1 MPTRKNRII
10 SLRLS
15 EEEYESLKSIYE
27 SRGVRSLS
35 EFARD
40 AMHRVVCQGPTNGA
54 DLHDRVDVLN
64 GKVALLEGEVS
75 RLSRVVATEVAA
87 KRNGL

>member
-1 MPTRKNRII
+1 MPTRKNKSI

-15 EEEYESLKSIYE
+15 EEEYESLKSIYA

-40 AMHRVVCQGPTNGA
+40 AMHRVLDEGPPGGA
-54 DLHDRVDVLN
+54 NIEDRVQLLN

-75 RLSRVVATEVAA
+75 RLARAMALEAATR
-87 KRNGL
+87 KMQ

>member
-1 MPTRKNRII
+1 MPTRNNKII

-15 EEEYESLKSIYE
+15 EEEHPSLKSIYA

-40 AMHRVVCQGPTNGA
+40 AMHRVLDEGPPDGA
-54 DLHDRVDVLN
+54 NIEDRVELLN
-64 GKVALLEGEVS
+64 GQVALLEGEVS
-75 RLSRVVATEVAA
+75 RLSRAVALEVSAR
-87 KRNGL
+87 KTQ

>member
-1 MPTRKNRII
+1 MPKPKTKII

-15 EEEYESLKSIYE
+15 EEEYESLKSVYA

-35 EFARD
+35 EFARN
-40 AMHRVVCQGPTNGA
+40 AMHRVVGEGPANGA
-54 DLHDRVDVLN
+54 GIEDRVALLH

-75 RLSRVVATEVAA
+75 RLSRALALEAEARKTQ
-87 KRNGL
+87 

>member
-1 MPTRKNRII
+1 MRKSKII

-15 EEEYESLKSIYE
+15 EEEYESLKLIYE

-40 AMHRVVCQGPTNGA
+40 AMHRVVGGTPPDGVNIE
-54 DLHDRVDVLN
+54 DRVELLH
-64 GKVALLEGEVS
+64 GKVAMLEGEVS
-75 RLSRVVATEVAA
+75 RLSRAVALEDGARKTS
-87 KRNGL
+87 

>member
-1 MPTRKNRII
+1 MRKNKII

-40 AMHRVVCQGPTNGA
+40 AMHRVVGGGPPDGA
-54 DLHDRVDVLN
+54 NIEDRVELLH
-64 GKVALLEGEVS
+64 GKVTVLEGEVS
-75 RLSRVVATEVAA
+75 RLSRAMALEVEAR
-87 KRNGL
+87 KTT

>member
-1 MPTRKNRII
+1 MPKRKSRII

-15 EEEYESLKSIYE
+15 EEEYESLKSVYAA
-27 SRGVRSLS
+27 RGVRSLS

-40 AMHRVVCQGPTNGA
+40 AMHRLLDQGPPGA
-54 DLHDRVDVLN
+54 ANIEDRVELLH

-75 RLSRVVATEVAA
+75 RLSRAVASDGAGRDTP
-87 KRNGL
+87 

>member
-1 MPTRKNRII
+1 MYMPTRKNKII

-15 EEEYESLKSIYE
+15 EEEYESLKLVYA

-40 AMHRVVCQGPTNGA
+40 AMHRVVGEPANGPSLQDHVHLLA
-54 DLHDRVDVLN
+54 
-64 GKVALLEGEVS
+64 GKVAVLEGEVS
-75 RLSRVVATEVAA
+75 RLSRALALEVAA
-87 KRNGL
+87 KETP

>member
-1 MPTRKNRII
+1 MPMRKNRII

-40 AMHRVVCQGPTNGA
+40 AMHRIVGAGPPNGA
-54 DLHDRVDVLN
+54 DLHDRVQLLD

-75 RLSRVVATEVAA
+75 RLSRVLAMEVEAR
-87 KRNGL
+87 KTQ

>member
-1 MPTRKNRII
+1 MPTRKTKII

-15 EEEYESLKSIYE
+15 VEEYESLKSVYE
-27 SRGVRSLS
+27 SRGLRSLS

-40 AMHRVVCQGPTNGA
+40 AMQRVVVGGLADGA
-54 DLHDRVDVLN
+54 NLENRIDLLH

-75 RLSRVVATEVAA
+75 RLARAVAMEAA
-87 KRNGL
+87 GRKTP

>member
-1 MPTRKNRII
+1 MPRKTRII

-15 EEEYESLKSIYE
+15 EEEYESLKSVYP

-40 AMHRVVCQGPTNGA
+40 AMHKVAGVVPPGGA
-54 DLHDRVDVLN
+54 NIEDRVELLH
-64 GKVALLEGEVS
+64 GKVAVLEGEVT
-75 RLSRVVATEVAA
+75 RLLRAISIGAA
-87 KRNGL
+87 ERKTP

>member
-1 MPTRKNRII
+1 MPTRKTKII

-15 EEEYESLKSIYE
+15 EEEYESLKTVYS

-40 AMHRVVCQGPTNGA
+40 AMHRVVGDAPPDIVTIE
-54 DLHDRVDVLN
+54 DRVELLH

-75 RLSRVVATEVAA
+75 RLSRAVGLEAA
-87 KRNGL
+87 RKTP

>member
-1 MPTRKNRII
+1 MPRKTRII

-15 EEEYESLKSIYE
+15 EEEYESLKSVYP

-40 AMHRVVCQGPTNGA
+40 AMHKVAGVGPPGGA
-54 DLHDRVDVLN
+54 KIEDRVELLH
-64 GKVALLEGEVS
+64 GKVALLEGEVT
-75 RLSRVVATEVAA
+75 RLSHAM
-87 KRNGL
+87 GLEAEARKTP

>member
-1 MPTRKNRII
+1 MPMRKNKII

-15 EEEYESLKSIYE
+15 AEEYESLKSIYA

-40 AMHRVVCQGPTNGA
+40 AMHRVVDEGPPDGA
-54 DLHDRVDVLN
+54 NIEDRVQLLN

-75 RLSRVVATEVAA
+75 RLSRAVALEAA
-87 KRNGL
+87 ARKP

>member
-1 MPTRKNRII
+1 MTTRKNKII

-15 EEEYESLKSIYE
+15 EEEYESLKAIYA

-40 AMHRVVCQGPTNGA
+40 AMHRVLGEGPPDDGNIA
-54 DLHDRVDVLN
+54 DRVELLN

-75 RLSRVVATEVAA
+75 RLSRAVALEAETR
-87 KRNGL
+87 KTQ